1 MPQDFGTTLT
11 EKDLQGLVQYLLD
24 NVQGTKK

>member
-11 EKDLQGLVQYLLD
+11 AKDLQGLVQYLLD
-24 NVQGTKK
+24 NVQGAKK